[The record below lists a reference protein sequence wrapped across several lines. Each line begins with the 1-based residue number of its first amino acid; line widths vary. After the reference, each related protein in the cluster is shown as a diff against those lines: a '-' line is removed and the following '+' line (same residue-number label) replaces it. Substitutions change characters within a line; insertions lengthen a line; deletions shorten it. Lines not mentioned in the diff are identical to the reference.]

1 MITAKDFSEF
11 TASRRSTRDFL
22 PTLVERS
29 VIDEII
35 ADALTAPSWSN
46 TRPFMVAVASGEQRD
61 RISAEFCSRWEAV
74 AAARR
79 GGLLGKLKLLISR
92 RGLPTTHRLIARP
105 YPNDLKPRS
114 IKVGKQLYEVL
125 GVARNDADARDAHW
139 RRNYEFFGAP
149 TVLFIFAH
157 KSFGL
162 FSASD
167 AGMFTQN
174 ITLSAHARGLGTV
187 AQGAYSIWGDVATR
201 EFNVPKQYQ
210 YLYGIAIGHPSQHP
224 VNDFKAERLPASE
237 ITLN

>member
-1 MITAKDFSEF
+1 MITAREFTEF

-22 PTLVERS
+22 PTPVDRA
-29 VIDEII
+29 VIDEILS
-35 ADALTAPSWSN
+35 DALTAPSWSN

-61 RISAEFCSRWEAV
+61 RMSAEFCSRWDAV
-74 AAARR
+74 VEARR
-79 GGLLGKLKLLISR
+79 GFLGKLKLVLTR

-105 YPNDLKPRS
+105 YPSDLKPRS
-114 IKVGKQLYEVL
+114 MKIGKELYAKL
-125 GVARNDADARDAHW
+125 GVARDDKVARDAHW

-167 AGMFTQN
+167 AGMLTQN
-174 ITLSAHARGLGTV
+174 IALSAHARGLGTC
-187 AQGAYSIWGDVATR
+187 AQGAYSIWGDVPLR
-201 EFNVPKQYQ
+201 EFHVPKRYR
-210 YLYGIAIGHPSQHP
+210 YLYGIAIGHPSDDP
-224 VNDFKAERLPASE
+224 VNEFQAERLPVSE